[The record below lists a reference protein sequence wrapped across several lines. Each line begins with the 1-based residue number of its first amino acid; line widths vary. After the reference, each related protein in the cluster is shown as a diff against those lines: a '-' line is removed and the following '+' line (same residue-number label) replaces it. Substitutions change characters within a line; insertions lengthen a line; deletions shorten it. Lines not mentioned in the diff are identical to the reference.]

1 MKSNKSLFVTIALS
15 GVLLSTTI
23 GCGSKKPV
31 ALDLTPEQK
40 AYATNAG
47 MAESE
52 LGTILETPLFQLSPR
67 QNETYF
73 QYLQATEPS
82 LTKRV
87 VTLAR
92 KNIGQ
97 PYELYLLGEY
107 PFEPY
112 DPQPVVS
119 LDKSDCVVFVEHTYA
134 MALAENWGSFFR
146 LLQRIRYDK
155 GAISVLTRN
164 HYTEADWN
172 PNNEWLLTDLS
183 AELAAADTATY
194 SQTVNRKNFFYK
206 RYKLNTEIEKQTV
219 EVQYVPLE
227 AMQRVAPELQEGDM
241 VNFVRT
247 KKDGGKWVGHVGLV
261 GVAPDGRR
269 TIIHSAEPSVREE
282 DLLEMVGRALKGR
295 EERLEDGKQVLV
307 GFKFLR
313 PKADPLAEL
322 RKIDGPD
329 APKISFP

>member
-1 MKSNKSLFVTIALS
+1 MKSNKALILTS
-15 GVLLSTTI
+15 ALGGVLLFASV
-23 GCGSKKPV
+23 GCGSKKTV
-31 ALDLTPEQK
+31 VLDLTPEQK
-40 AYATNAG
+40 AYATEKG
-47 MAESE
+47 LKESE
-52 LGTILETPLFQLSPR
+52 LGTILGEPLFELTPR
-67 QNETYF
+67 QNETFF
-73 QYLQATEPS
+73 QYLQTTEPS

-134 MALAENWGSFFR
+134 MSLADDWGSFFR
-146 LLQRIRYDK
+146 YLQRIRYKD

-172 PNNEWLLTDLS
+172 PNNSWLLTDLS
-183 AELAAADTATY
+183 AELAGADTATY
-194 SQTVNRKNFFYK
+194 SQTVNRKNFFDK
-206 RYKLNTEIEKQTV
+206 RYKLSTEIEKQTV

-227 AMQRVAPELQEGDM
+227 VMERVAPQLQEGDM

-282 DLLEMVGRALKGR
+282 DMLKMVERSLDGR

-313 PKADPLAEL
+313 PTADPLAEL